1 MFQAPTTKTSNPS
14 HAFLGCHY
22 TAHFLV
28 LLPRFGLSMI
38 VIITSCVLPQCL
50 TCLLFSYTI
59 LLSWHHHYSSISCPN
74 PCSSKRPE
82 KNTWPFLLVSPS
94 MFMITSTLFAA
105 CAHSPALLDNCSI
118 LSTCLWN
125 LLPCCL
131 LISLLLAWRGWGRQ
145 LSQAPLHVYHLPAS
159 GPEHSSVWM
168 ILGVEGLPVSP
179 VSLVSSGL
187 LWLLPITT
195 LPSLSFQS
203 TCLTSYLSGR
213 SFSVSASDAFW
224 SPDLLCPTA

>member
-74 PCSSKRPE
+74 PCSSKHPE

-105 CAHSPALLDNCSI
+105 CAHSPALLDNCSGQ
-118 LSTCLWN
+118 LRGQLFHTLYLPLKPLT
-125 LLPCCL
+125 LL
-131 LISLLLAWRGWGRQ
+131 
-145 LSQAPLHVYHLPAS
+145 
-159 GPEHSSVWM
+159 
-168 ILGVEGLPVSP
+168 
-179 VSLVSSGL
+179 
-187 LWLLPITT
+187 
-195 LPSLSFQS
+195 
-203 TCLTSYLSGR
+203 
-213 SFSVSASDAFW
+213 
-224 SPDLLCPTA
+224 SPDLTSSCMERLRQTAFTGSFARLSPACLWPWALICVDDTGGGGTPSQPCLTCLIWFVVASSHHNTSIS